1 MRRHKMSKEE
11 ATTPWF
17 NIKLEDLKTQEDL
30 ANALEDAHNDGF
42 NLGFESGEEE
52 GYNDGFHSDLKQDN
66 DS

>member
-1 MRRHKMSKEE
+1 MSKEE

-52 GYNDGFHSDLKQDN
+52 GIQ
-66 DS
+66 